1 MQKEYKDGMKKGIT
15 LLFSMLFVQV
25 LVGQIMQANYR
36 SPLSELQAQGWQ
48 VHSHS
53 LSYDEQTLV
62 FSAKAP
68 QQTHYDLYTARKN
81 AKVWENIT
89 PLTTLN
95 TAADELYPTL
105 SSSEQDLIFVK
116 RSVEAGKGKKTVET
130 FYLMST
136 NHAQSQ
142 WTAPDVI
149 IISKGKDISPILLAD
164 NKTVIFASS
173 RTTDNKKDGNFALF
187 YTQRIDNRNWVNPI
201 LILAPKN
208 KNEHYYAP
216 YVKNFVR
223 QGNTRTITI
232 GYTHQICNNRD
243 TSYVAEQ
250 MVLPEQFHPR
260 FILTLEGRIRDVKSK
275 RFIPAQLNVYHAIN
289 FKPLAQIKTSS
300 VGTYKLGLPA
310 GTPYFI
316 DITSENYSHHYCEYN
331 CTELTT
337 DTTIKV
343 NVDLDK
349 QLNIRINAFDA
360 DILLPIVPDS
370 ILLDGKA
377 IKKSTSQTDLQLNIG
392 EIYEITYKKKG
403 YEDTTLHINTQKSI
417 LLTQSELDIEMIPS
431 KSHLILQI
439 VDADSLHAIVGL
451 VDIRNRDKDEDLTN
465 MSNDPMQHIVRAR
478 QGDTYFLYVRA
489 KGYVY
494 KDTLFQIP
502 YLMDTLI
509 HTIPLTALRKEMVL
523 QLRNIQFDHNSSALT
538 PSSYE
543 ELDKLVKL
551 MQDNPSMQ
559 IELSAHTDDVG
570 SEQYNLRLSQ
580 KRGEAAKKYLQR
592 QGIEAQRIIAK
603 GYGKNKPLVPNDSD
617 ENRAINRRVEFTI
630 NEIEIEQ

>member
-1 MQKEYKDGMKKGIT
+1 
-15 LLFSMLFVQV
+15 
-25 LVGQIMQANYR
+25 
-36 SPLSELQAQGWQ
+36 
-48 VHSHS
+48 
-53 LSYDEQTLV
+53 
-62 FSAKAP
+62 
-68 QQTHYDLYTARKN
+68 
-81 AKVWENIT
+81 
-89 PLTTLN
+89 
-95 TAADELYPTL
+95 
-105 SSSEQDLIFVK
+105 
-116 RSVEAGKGKKTVET
+116 
-130 FYLMST
+130 
-136 NHAQSQ
+136 
-142 WTAPDVI
+142 
-149 IISKGKDISPILLAD
+149 
-164 NKTVIFASS
+164 
-173 RTTDNKKDGNFALF
+173 
-187 YTQRIDNRNWVNPI
+187 
-201 LILAPKN
+201 
-208 KNEHYYAP
+208 
-216 YVKNFVR
+216 
-223 QGNTRTITI
+223 
-232 GYTHQICNNRD
+232 
-243 TSYVAEQ
+243 
-250 MVLPEQFHPR
+250 
-260 FILTLEGRIRDVKSK
+260 
-275 RFIPAQLNVYHAIN
+275 
-289 FKPLAQIKTSS
+289 
-300 VGTYKLGLPA
+300 
-310 GTPYFI
+310 
-316 DITSENYSHHYCEYN
+316 
-331 CTELTT
+331 
-337 DTTIKV
+337 
-343 NVDLDK
+343 
-349 QLNIRINAFDA
+349 
-360 DILLPIVPDS
+360 
-370 ILLDGKA
+370 
-377 IKKSTSQTDLQLNIG
+377 LNIG

-478 QGDTYFLYVRA
+478 QGDTYVLYVRA

-502 YLMDTLI
+502 YLSDTLI

-559 IELSAHTDDVG
+559 IELSAHTDDLG